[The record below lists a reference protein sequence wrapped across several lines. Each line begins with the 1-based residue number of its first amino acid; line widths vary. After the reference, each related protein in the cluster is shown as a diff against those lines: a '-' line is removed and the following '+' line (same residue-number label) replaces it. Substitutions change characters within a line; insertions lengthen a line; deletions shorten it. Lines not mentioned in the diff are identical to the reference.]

1 MLPINYSHY
10 LKSVIYSGELT
21 DITTTDI
28 SNSWT
33 ILSMNGS
40 IHKGIEFNWRVGV
53 RMIVSLKVLFT
64 KLLAP

>member
-1 MLPINYSHY
+1 MLPINCSHY

-33 ILSMNGS
+33 IPSMNGS
-40 IHKGIEFNWRVGV
+40 IHKGIEFTWGEV
-53 RMIVSLKVLFT
+53 
-64 KLLAP
+64 